1 MASSQRRNPSS
12 VIGAG
17 GKAVAAEPW
26 RNSRASEPVVAVLAE
41 GGAALAVFAE
51 GGAALASIAEEPDWT
66 PTGVLGLRIR
76 RSADVVATDPSDKK
90 WVSTGLIFCWV
101 WDPGL

>member
-76 RSADVVATDPSDKK
+76 SSADVVATDPSNKK
-90 WVSTGLIFCWV
+90 WMSTGLIYCII
-101 WDPGL
+101 